1 MPIPNHSGKAE
12 YTLEILK
19 MLQKLRN
26 IKISDVLVGTSHDTM
41 YSVKKNKMTLGK
53 DDYGFQLKEHINPNK
68 TILFDNVIG
77 TGNTYFYALD
87 AIGKQV
93 PLMVIAQSRDTGW
106 YLNKYRDTIMDK
118 KLESRVSRLE
128 RLLKLI

>member
-1 MPIPNHSGKAE
+1 M
-12 YTLEILK
+12 
-19 MLQKLRN
+19 QKLRN
-26 IKISDVLVGTSHDTM
+26 IKISDALIGSSHDTM
-41 YSVKKNKMTLGK
+41 YSVKKNKKSLGK
-53 DDYGFQLKEHINPNK
+53 DDYSFQLKASIDPNK

-118 KLESRVSRLE
+118 KLESRISSLE